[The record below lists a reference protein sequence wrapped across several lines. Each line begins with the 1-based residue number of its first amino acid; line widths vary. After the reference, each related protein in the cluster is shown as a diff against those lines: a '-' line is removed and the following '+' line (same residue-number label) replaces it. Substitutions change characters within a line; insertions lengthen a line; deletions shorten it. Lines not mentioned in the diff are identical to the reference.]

1 MSVWFTVKEGLAGFK
16 RARLASF
23 ITVTSVGVTLLLI
36 GLFLV
41 FSFNLGRWI
50 GHKKAQI
57 ELEVF
62 LEQDL
67 SARQGKKIAEKIK
80 QAEGVLSVKFVS
92 KEDAARRFEKEFG
105 QNIYDVLDSNPLP
118 ASCTVKIKKGYRSA
132 VSIRKISAR
141 LQKIDGVSDIV
152 YEREILALIDHYMI
166 IAYVAAVSVG
176 LLLLIVSVILLY
188 NTVRLTIFARRDIIE
203 IMKLVGATES
213 FIRRPFII
221 EGFLQGIIGAVI
233 AGGLLY
239 VAVEAIRKLF
249 YAPLTVRSEIYL
261 ALLLAGA
268 IIGFFASKL
277 SISRHLA
284 GFR

>member
-1 MSVWFTVKEGLAGFK
+1 MSVWFTVKEGVAGFK

-23 ITVTSVGVTLLLI
+23 ITVTSVGLTLLLI

-62 LEQDL
+62 LDADL
-67 SARQGKKIAEKIK
+67 NGPQGRKIAAKI
-80 QAEGVLSVKFVS
+80 QQTEGVQSVKYVS
-92 KEDAARRFEKEFG
+92 KQEAARRFEKEFG

-132 VSIRKISAR
+132 LSITKISQR
-141 LQKIDGVSDIV
+141 IRKIDGVSDIV
-152 YEREILALIDHYMI
+152 YEREILALIDHYLI
-166 IAYVAAVSVG
+166 IAYVVAISVG

-203 IMKLVGATES
+203 IMKLVGATET

-221 EGFLQGIIGAVI
+221 EGFLQGVIGALV

-239 VAVEAIRKLF
+239 AVVEAIRKFF
-249 YAPLTVRSEIYL
+249 YAPLNVRSEIYL
-261 ALLLAGA
+261 GLLLAGA
-268 IIGFFASKL
+268 FIGFFASKL